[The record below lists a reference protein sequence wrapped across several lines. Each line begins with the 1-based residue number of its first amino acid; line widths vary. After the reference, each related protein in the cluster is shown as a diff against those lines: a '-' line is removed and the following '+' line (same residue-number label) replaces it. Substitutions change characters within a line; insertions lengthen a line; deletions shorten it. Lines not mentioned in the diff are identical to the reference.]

1 MSALLPAV
9 PVLIQLSRIAADA
22 GVEHLEAGRME
33 AAAELGRTALRLL
46 AKVYQALPDE
56 EAEWRASVREIIH
69 LVQERFALAF
79 RAEAEAQAGP
89 DRLHGAALILPD
101 GTAFYGSGK

>member
-33 AAAELGRTALRLL
+33 A
-46 AKVYQALPDE
+46 
-56 EAEWRASVREIIH
+56 
-69 LVQERFALAF
+69 
-79 RAEAEAQAGP
+79 QAGP